1 MKKLLKIF
9 VGVFALLFVA
19 AVSIPFFVDVDK
31 YRPQIVSAANEQL
44 NGKLE
49 LGKLSLSL
57 LGKIHIQVDGVQ
69 LSDAKGKTVLSVKEA
84 YFHIPWISVLMASP
98 EVIFKMNSPS
108 VFVTKDASGTM
119 NVMSLVKASA
129 ADKAAAQPAAG
140 SQAAASTAAKSG
152 EKTSLNIPGR
162 LGLEMRDALVSYTD
176 VKSDMKTTMKNL
188 NLVVRNLS
196 LTRTSTIEFWADLDT
211 EMAKTKLK
219 GPVRL
224 DAKVT
229 PEVSGGELK
238 EVAAEFSGKFS
249 DLEIEVPGSFQ
260 KKKGMKAEIEGS
272 LVSKNEEIT
281 LKKFVTRFHTAEI
294 NASGKVS
301 PKESQLKIASNTI
314 ELQGWSELIPAI
326 QDYALKGS
334 ATLAAE
340 VSGPNDKIGY
350 DAKIKID
357 GLTARAPSLKAEPKI
372 DASIH
377 VVTDQLEN
385 LNVKVTAPGTDISLT
400 GKMVSF
406 TAPRF
411 DFQLN
416 SNSID
421 LDQLMTFA
429 PASSAPAAKGGKAA
443 EGSKTAAGGAAKAAA
458 AEDLDR
464 SLDALRKNPI
474 AAAAQGVFQFQIKS
488 LKAQQVALTDM
499 GGKVSMKD
507 LAVSLNSFQMKVF
520 QGAIKSSGTVQ
531 MKPEHPV
538 YSFGAEVSNL
548 SLQKAVESQLALFKN
563 TVYGNANF
571 KIDGS
576 GSSFN
581 TDPATKN
588 LKAKGHLKIANAVF
602 TSIDIGKMITD
613 GLNASIGKIGEKIP
627 GMKGKTIKKTPAGG
641 TEFEFLA
648 SDFTILDGVFKM
660 PGFTGKAVPNKGVD
674 LKGDTTVNLLAKNLD
689 ARWEIIDTY
698 NITGAKDI
706 SVDVAG
712 TKVDSILAEK
722 GKPVR
727 FPISAHGPLASPQY
741 SYTEVA
747 EFLAKVAIGNMT
759 GAASGRLKQEA
770 AKQLQ
775 KIGIGGGGNG
785 GGSGAPAQV
794 QKALQGFGK
803 KLFGH

>member
-1 MKKLLKIF
+1 MKKLLMIF
-9 VGVFALLFVA
+9 AGLFALLLVA
-19 AVSIPFFVDVDK
+19 AVAIPFFVDVDK
-31 YRPQIVSAANEQL
+31 YRPQIVAAANEHL

-57 LGKIHIQVDGVQ
+57 LGKIHVQVDGVQ
-69 LSDAKGKTVLSVKEA
+69 LADAKGKPVLSVKEA
-84 YFHIPWISVLMASP
+84 YFHIPWLSVFTGSP
-98 EVIFKMNSPS
+98 EVIFKMNAPS
-108 VFVTKDASGTM
+108 VFVTKDAAGNM
-119 NVMSLVKASA
+119 NVMTLVKAA
-129 ADKAAAQPAAG
+129 PAEKAAPGGASAPAQSGAP
-140 SQAAASTAAKSG
+140 TAKSG

-176 VKSDMKTTMKNL
+176 VKSDMKSTMKNL
-188 NLVVRNLS
+188 NLIVRNLS

-219 GPVRL
+219 GPIRL

-238 EVAAEFSGKFS
+238 EIAAEFVGKFS
-249 DLEIEVPGSFQ
+249 DLEIEVPGNFQ

-272 LVSKNEEIT
+272 VVSKNEEIT

-326 QDYALKGS
+326 RDYALKGS
-334 ATLAAE
+334 ATLAAD
-340 VSGPNDKIGY
+340 VSGPNDKMNY
-350 DAKIKID
+350 DAKIKIE
-357 GLTARAPSLKAEPKI
+357 GLTARAPNLKAEPRI

-385 LNVKVTAPGTDISLT
+385 LTAKVTAPGTDISLS
-400 GKMVSF
+400 GKVVSF
-406 TAPRF
+406 TAPKF

-416 SNSID
+416 SNGID
-421 LDQLMTFA
+421 LDQLMNFA
-429 PASSAPAAKGGKAA
+429 PPTASASKGAKESGEKGHAS
-443 EGSKTAAGGAAKAAA
+443 GTGAKAGATP

-488 LKAQQVALTDM
+488 LKAQQVALTDL

-507 LAVSLNSFQMKVF
+507 LAVSLNAFQMKVF
-520 QGAIKSSGTVQ
+520 QGQIKSSGTVN

-538 YSFGAEVSNL
+538 YSFGADIAGL

-563 TVYGNANF
+563 TVFGTANF
-571 KIDGS
+571 KIEGS

-581 TDPATKN
+581 TAPATKN
-588 LKAKGHLKIANAVF
+588 LKAKGSLKVSNAVF
-602 TSIDIGKMITD
+602 TSIDIGKMITE
-613 GLNASIGKIGEKIP
+613 GLNSSIGKIAEKIP
-627 GMKGKTIKKTPAGG
+627 GMKGKTLKKLPSGG
-641 TEFEFLA
+641 TEFEYLM
-648 SDFTILDGVFKM
+648 SDFTISDGVFRM

-674 LKGDTTVNLLAKNLD
+674 LKGDTTVNLVAQTLD
-689 ARWEIIDTY
+689 ARWEIIDAY

-727 FPISAHGPLASPQY
+727 FPISAHGSLASPQY

-770 AKQLQ
+770 AKQIQ
-775 KIGIGGGGNG
+775 KLGIGGGS
-785 GGSGAPAQV
+785 GGSAAPAPV
-794 QKALQGFGK
+794 QKALQGLGK

>member
-1 MKKLLKIF
+1 MKKLLMIF
-9 VGVFALLFVA
+9 AGLFGLLVVA
-19 AVSIPFFVDVDK
+19 AVAIPFFVDVDK
-31 YRPQIVSAANEQL
+31 YRPQIVSAANEHL

-69 LSDAKGKTVLSVKEA
+69 LSDSKGKPVLSVKEA
-84 YFHIPWISVLMASP
+84 YFHIPWLSVFSGSP
-98 EVIFKMNSPS
+98 EVIFKMSSPS
-108 VFVTKDASGTM
+108 IFVSKDASGKM
-119 NVMSLVKASA
+119 NVMTLVKAAPESTG
-129 ADKAAAQPAAG
+129 AAAG
-140 SQAAASTAAKSG
+140 QAAPTQPSAPTAKSG
-152 EKTSLNIPGR
+152 EKTSLSVPGR

-176 VKSDMKTTMKNL
+176 LTNNMKSTMKNL

-238 EVAAEFSGKFS
+238 EIAAEFSGKFS

-272 LVSKNEEIT
+272 VVSKNEEVA
-281 LKKFVTRFHTAEI
+281 LKKLVTRFHTAEI
-294 NASGKVS
+294 SASGKVS

-314 ELQGWSELIPAI
+314 ELQGWSELIPSI
-326 QDYALKGS
+326 RDYALKGS
-334 ATLAAE
+334 ATLLAE
-340 VSGPNDKIGY
+340 VSGPNDKMNY
-350 DAKIKID
+350 DAKIKVD
-357 GLTARAPSLKAEPKI
+357 GLTARAPNLKAEPRI
-372 DASIH
+372 DATIH

-385 LNVKVTAPGTDISLT
+385 LTAKVTAPGTDISMT
-400 GKMVSF
+400 GKVVSF
-406 TAPRF
+406 TAPKF
-411 DFQLN
+411 DFQLS
-416 SNSID
+416 SNGID
-421 LDQLMTFA
+421 LDQLMNFTPQA
-429 PASSAPAAKGGKAA
+429 SAPSKSGKESTNKGQPVA
-443 EGSKTAAGGAAKAAA
+443 GAARVAAA
-458 AEDLDR
+458 PSEDLDR
-464 SLDALRKNPI
+464 SLDALRKNPV
-474 AAAAQGVFQFQIKS
+474 AASAQGVFQFQIKS
-488 LKAQQVALTDM
+488 LKAQQVAMNDLA
-499 GGKVSMKD
+499 GKVSMKD
-507 LAVSLNSFQMKVF
+507 LAVSLNALQMKVF
-520 QGAIKSSGTVQ
+520 QGLIKSSGTVN

-538 YSFGAEVSNL
+538 YSFGADVSGL

-563 TVYGNANF
+563 TVFGTANF

-581 TDPATKN
+581 TEPATKN
-588 LKAKGHLKIANAVF
+588 LKAKGSFKVSNAVF
-602 TSIDIGKMITD
+602 TSIDIGKMITE
-613 GLNASIGKIGEKIP
+613 GLNASIGKIGEKVP
-627 GMKGKTIKKTPAGG
+627 GMKGKTLKKLPSGG
-641 TEFEFLA
+641 TEFEYLT
-648 SDFTILDGVFKM
+648 SDFTISDGVFKM
-660 PGFTGKAVPNKGVD
+660 PGLTGKSVPNKGVD
-674 LKGDTTVNLLAKNLD
+674 LKGDTTVNLIAKTLD
-689 ARWEIIDTY
+689 ARWEIIDAY

-747 EFLAKVAIGNMT
+747 EYLAKVAIGNMT

-770 AKQLQ
+770 AKQIQ
-775 KIGIGGGGNG
+775 KLGIGGGS
-785 GGSGAPAQV
+785 GGSTAPAPV